1 LYLTLATVT
10 NTGPLLPT
18 GDGTQTLVMAL
29 PTQAKMILAAAMVL
43 GRLEVLALLALLNP
57 DIYR

>member
-1 LYLTLATVT
+1 
-10 NTGPLLPT
+10 
-18 GDGTQTLVMAL
+18 VMAL
-29 PTQAKMILAAAMVL
+29 PAQAKMILAAAMVL

>member
-1 LYLTLATVT
+1 
-10 NTGPLLPT
+10 
-18 GDGTQTLVMAL
+18 
-29 PTQAKMILAAAMVL
+29 LAAAMVL

>member
-1 LYLTLATVT
+1 LATVT

-18 GDGTQTLVMAL
+18 GGGTQTLVMAL

>member
-1 LYLTLATVT
+1 
-10 NTGPLLPT
+10 
-18 GDGTQTLVMAL
+18 LVMAL
-29 PTQAKMILAAAMVL
+29 PTQAKLTLAAAMVL

>member
-1 LYLTLATVT
+1 
-10 NTGPLLPT
+10 
-18 GDGTQTLVMAL
+18 
-29 PTQAKMILAAAMVL
+29 MILAAAMVL

>member
-1 LYLTLATVT
+1 LAV
-10 NTGPLLPT
+10 
-18 GDGTQTLVMAL
+18 
-29 PTQAKMILAAAMVL
+29 AMVF